1 MVSGP
6 LGGCHSLIFPSATIS
21 SLALPHVDIR
31 YAAWEQRKSHV
42 RTAFHAARIAF
53 ALEIV

>member
-1 MVSGP
+1 MVRGP

-21 SLALPHVDIR
+21 SLAPRHANIR
-31 YAAWEQRKSHV
+31 YAAWEDRKSHA
-42 RTAFHAARIAF
+42 RMAFRAAQNAF